1 MKLRIINPL
10 LAQISGLV
18 LPHVLP
24 VIQILLCM
32 KVPEL
37 ALECD
42 IKEPTEKVEETD

>member
-1 MKLRIINPL
+1 MKLRIINTP

-18 LPHVLP
+18 LPRVFP
-24 VIQILLCM
+24 VIQILRCM

-42 IKEPTEKVEETD
+42 IKEPTEKVGETD